1 MGKLILQL
9 LQEMYGSK
17 FVRNLIG
24 TRTNVVKP
32 KQFDTNA
39 PTKSTYSKDAYN
51 DPKLLETI
59 EEKLIEYAPFQIANR
74 NRREQENYY
83 ENLKKLRDARKKQQG
98 ITEQMETV
106 KEVKPEAEVFDI
118 GTKKKVGEEGIM
130 TLKSEVGLPKGV
142 EPGSIADKAIKE
154 SAEYKMNQQG
164 VKSLLD
170 EDYVPPKTTT
180 IDEDEAFE
188 FEKFDK
194 DPRRPGGPLDPAVG
208 ITRAGARLVLENKG
222 IKIGSKDPLDLV
234 RENFG
239 QDFLNDINNLS
250 EEMLEIDRRGGSY
263 RDLTDL
269 LKKEGLYDAPI
280 NKNAPK
286 GYTAEEMKKIMD
298 EADEKDLGDKLKD
311 YDGDP
316 DGLAEG
322 GRIGFAGGG
331 IKAILALINKK
342 TGKDVVKTADKI
354 DQPDSAKLKKEF
366 EAFEERNR
374 LLTDEEYEDFVEEI
388 GDNIEAY
395 DMPQTIAD
403 RDKILKD
410 MADYKAEMFQQY
422 KMGKLDPKPGEPG
435 RKEFLERK
443 LEEAELSGDSRL
455 ITLDE
460 RDELMMLQTEE
471 LAPQMTERMQL
482 KIRYPGITDDLI
494 KKIMIDDN
502 PQRKAEVLATLDEA
516 FKMMDKGMSSDEIL
530 NTVKNTP
537 RTKNASGGLN
547 YLMGM

>member
-1 MGKLILQL
+1 MGKAILEILQ
-9 LQEMYGSK
+9 QMYGSK
-17 FVRNLIG
+17 FVRDLIG

-32 KQFDTNA
+32 KQFDANA

-51 DPKLLETI
+51 DPKLLDTI
-59 EEKLIEYAPFQIANR
+59 EEKLIEYAPFQITNR
-74 NRREQENYY
+74 NAREQQNYL

-106 KEVKPEAEVFDI
+106 KEVKPEAEIFDI

-142 EPGSIADKAIKE
+142 EPGSLADKAIKE
-154 SAEYKMNQQG
+154 SAEYKMRQQG

-170 EDYVPPKTTT
+170 EDYKSPKTTT
-180 IDEDEAFE
+180 IEEDEAFE

-239 QDFLNDINNLS
+239 QDFLNEINNIS

-280 NKNAPK
+280 NKDAPK
-286 GYTAEEMKKIMD
+286 GYSPEEMQKMID
-298 EADEKDLGDKLKD
+298 EVEKEKDLGDKLKD

-342 TGKDVVKTADKI
+342 AGKDVVKTADKI
-354 DQPDSAKLKKEF
+354 DRPESALNREMFGEFNERMSRKTLDVPETPSGFKLSKE
-366 EAFEERNR
+366 R
-374 LLTDEEYEDFVEEI
+374 LLKNYPEIDETFADEI
-388 GDNIEAY
+388 MTMDRDMQIRIIEMLKDRRKNPTAY
-395 DMPQTIAD
+395 DKLLMEKGESMDFQGEFD
-403 RDKILKD
+403 RSVQRDKN
-410 MADYKAEMFQQY
+410 AD
-422 KMGKLDPKPGEPG
+422 
-435 RKEFLERK
+435 
-443 LEEAELSGDSRL
+443 
-455 ITLDE
+455 
-460 RDELMMLQTEE
+460 
-471 LAPQMTERMQL
+471 
-482 KIRYPGITDDLI
+482 
-494 KKIMIDDN
+494 
-502 PQRKAEVLATLDEA
+502 
-516 FKMMDKGMSSDEIL
+516 
-530 NTVKNTP
+530 
-537 RTKNASGGLN
+537 GGLN
-547 YLMGM
+547 YLMGL

>member
-1 MGKLILQL
+1 MGKIILEILQ
-9 LQEMYGSK
+9 QMYGSK
-17 FVRNLIG
+17 FVRDLIG

-32 KQFDTNA
+32 KQFDANA

-51 DPKLLETI
+51 DPKLLDTI
-59 EEKLIEYAPFQIANR
+59 EEKLIEYAPFQITNR
-74 NRREQENYY
+74 NAREQQNYL

-106 KEVKPEAEVFDI
+106 KEVKPEAEIFDI

-142 EPGSIADKAIKE
+142 EPGSLADKAIKE
-154 SAEYKMNQQG
+154 SAEYKMRQQG

-170 EDYVPPKTTT
+170 EDYKSPKTTT
-180 IDEDEAFE
+180 IEEDEAFE

-269 LKKEGLYDAPI
+269 LKREGLYDAPI
-280 NKNAPK
+280 NKDAPK

-311 YDGDP
+311 LDDDIP
-316 DGLAEG
+316 DMAEG
-322 GRIGFAGGG
+322 GRIGFAVGTGLK
-331 IKAILALINKK
+331 IYKFFRDK
-342 TGKDVVKTADKI
+342 GKDLSTELKKAVDDIFPSGDRKLDADVVVDNMLEDLGVDRDMFDQKEISDLYGMAYDTLSQGSVPKGLAGFMTKKGKGEIKTADEVEVSQDVK
-354 DQPDSAKLKKEF
+354 DKVDYNKQRMEDDFTREMAPKLFLRME
-366 EAFEERNR
+366 
-374 LLTDEEYEDFVEEI
+374 
-388 GDNIEAY
+388 
-395 DMPQTIAD
+395 
-403 RDKILKD
+403 LK
-410 MADYKAEMFQQY
+410 ARF
-422 KMGKLDPKPGEPG
+422 
-435 RKEFLERK
+435 
-443 LEEAELSGDSRL
+443 
-455 ITLDE
+455 
-460 RDELMMLQTEE
+460 
-471 LAPQMTERMQL
+471 
-482 KIRYPGITDDLI
+482 PGITDEMI
-494 KKIMIDDN
+494 SKIMADDN
-502 PQRKAEVLATLDEA
+502 PQRIAEVLASMDEGLT
-516 FKMMDKGMSSDEIL
+516 MMEKGMSTDEII
-530 NTVKNTP
+530 NTFKKTP
-537 RTKNASGGLN
+537 RTKQADGGLS
-547 YLMGM
+547 YLMGL

>member
-1 MGKLILQL
+1 
-9 LQEMYGSK
+9 
-17 FVRNLIG
+17 
-24 TRTNVVKP
+24 
-32 KQFDTNA
+32 
-39 PTKSTYSKDAYN
+39 
-51 DPKLLETI
+51 
-59 EEKLIEYAPFQIANR
+59 
-74 NRREQENYY
+74 
-83 ENLKKLRDARKKQQG
+83 
-98 ITEQMETV
+98 METV
-106 KEVKPEAEVFDI
+106 KEVKPEAEIFDI

-142 EPGSIADKAIKE
+142 EPGSLADKAIKE
-154 SAEYKMNQQG
+154 SAEYKMRQQG

-170 EDYVPPKTTT
+170 EDYKSPKTTT
-180 IDEDEAFE
+180 IEEDEAFE

-208 ITRAGARLVLENKG
+208 ITRAGARLVLENKD

-410 MADYKAEMFQQY
+410 IADYKAEMFQQY

-455 ITLDE
+455 ITSDE

-537 RTKNASGGLN
+537 RTKNAFGGLN

>member
-1 MGKLILQL
+1 MGKIILQL
-9 LQEMYGSK
+9 LQQMYGSK
-17 FVRNLIG
+17 FVRDLIG

-32 KQFDTNA
+32 KQFDANA

-51 DPKLLETI
+51 DPKLLDTI
-59 EEKLIEYAPFQIANR
+59 EEKLIEYAPFQITNR
-74 NRREQENYY
+74 NAREQQNYL

-106 KEVKPEAEVFDI
+106 KEVKPEAEIFDI

-142 EPGSIADKAIKE
+142 EPGSLADKAIKE
-154 SAEYKMNQQG
+154 SAEYKMRQQG

-170 EDYVPPKTTT
+170 EDYKSPKTTT
-180 IDEDEAFE
+180 IEEDEAFE

-269 LKKEGLYDAPI
+269 LKREGLYDAPI
-280 NKNAPK
+280 NKDAPK

-311 YDGDP
+311 LDDDIP
-316 DGLAEG
+316 DMAEG
-322 GRIGFAGGG
+322 GRIGFAVGTGLK
-331 IKAILALINKK
+331 IYKFFRDK
-342 TGKDVVKTADKI
+342 GKDLSTE
-354 DQPDSAKLKKEF
+354 LKKAVDDIF
-366 EAFEERNR
+366 
-374 LLTDEEYEDFVEEI
+374 
-388 GDNIEAY
+388 
-395 DMPQTIAD
+395 PS
-403 RDKILKD
+403 
-410 MADYKAEMFQQY
+410 
-422 KMGKLDPKPGEPG
+422 GE
-435 RKEFLERK
+435 
-443 LEEAELSGDSRL
+443 
-455 ITLDE
+455 
-460 RDELMMLQTEE
+460 
-471 LAPQMTERMQL
+471 
-482 KIRYPGITDDLI
+482 
-494 KKIMIDDN
+494 
-502 PQRKAEVLATLDEA
+502 
-516 FKMMDKGMSSDEIL
+516 
-530 NTVKNTP
+530 
-537 RTKNASGGLN
+537 
-547 YLMGM
+547 

>member
-32 KQFDTNA
+32 KEFDINA
-39 PTKSTYSKDAYN
+39 PTKNTYSKDAFE
-51 DPKLLETI
+51 DSKLLDTV
-59 EEKLIEYAPFQIANR
+59 EEKIIEYAPFQITNR
-74 NRREQENYY
+74 SRREQENYY

-322 GRIGFAGGG
+322 GRIGFSGGG
-331 IKAILALINKK
+331 IKALLAMMNKK
-342 TGKDVVKTADKI
+342 FGKGTLKTADEVKVT
-354 DQPDSAKLKKEF
+354 DEMLF
-366 EAFEERNR
+366 EKDKRR
-374 LLTDEEYEDFVEEI
+374 LLEEL
-388 GDNIEAY
+388 
-395 DMPQTIAD
+395 Q
-403 RDKILKD
+403 
-410 MADYKAEMFQQY
+410 DYKDVA
-422 KMGKLDPKPGEPG
+422 PK
-435 RKEFLERK
+435 FY
-443 LEEAELSGDSRL
+443 
-455 ITLDE
+455 
-460 RDELMMLQTEE
+460 Q
-471 LAPQMTERMQL
+471 RMEL
-482 KIRYPGITDDLI
+482 KIKYPGISDELI
-494 KKIMIDDN
+494 AKIMADDN
-502 PQRKAEVLATLDEA
+502 PQRVAEVMATMDEA

-530 NTVKNTP
+530 KTFKTTP

-547 YLMGM
+547 YLMGL